1 MIILF
6 MVIDNYNY
14 VLLSILFTLFLR
26 HGFSPDSMILGT
38 MIPIPKDKKKSL
50 CSSSNYRA
58 IALSSIFSKILDW
71 IILIKEEYSL
81 CLSELQFGFKK
92 GLSTTQCTFSML
104 EVIDYY
110 NVDKSSVCSLQ
121 LDATKALDRVN
132 YCKLFAELLKRNIC
146 PLLLKLL
153 LFMYT
158 SQSLRVKWGN
168 TVSSEFTVSNGV
180 KQGVVLS
187 PIPFAIY
194 TDGLLKRLE
203 ETGVGCHMGSRFAGA
218 LAYADDIT
226 LLAPCKSALSILV
239 SVCEKYASE
248 FDILFNGSKSKLLFF
263 KGRFSNGMESGIM
276 VNGELVN
283 ISDNAVHLG
292 HTISSS
298 DRESISLTAKS
309 SFWKSFNSFI
319 SNFGHTYSFIKCS
332 LFKQFCC
339 SFYGSPLWNLNGP
352 GVQSLCVDWRKSLR
366 SLWRMVSH
374 QGHNCISSALTI
386 LDSALTS

>member
-1 MIILF
+1 MF
-6 MVIDNYNY
+6 
-14 VLLSILFTLFLR
+14 
-26 HGFSPDSMILGT
+26 
-38 MIPIPKDKKKSL
+38 
-50 CSSSNYRA
+50 
-58 IALSSIFSKILDW
+58 
-71 IILIKEEYSL
+71 
-81 CLSELQFGFKK
+81 
-92 GLSTTQCTFSML
+92 
-104 EVIDYY
+104 
-110 NVDKSSVCSLQ
+110 
-121 LDATKALDRVN
+121 
-132 YCKLFAELLKRNIC
+132 
-146 PLLLKLL
+146 
-153 LFMYT
+153 
-158 SQSLRVKWGN
+158 
-168 TVSSEFTVSNGV
+168 V
-180 KQGVVLS
+180 KQGGVLS
-187 PIPFAIY
+187 PILFAIY
-194 TDGLLKRLE
+194 TDELLKRLE

-248 FDILFNGSKSKLLFF
+248 FDILFNSSKSKLLFF
-263 KGRFSNGMESGIM
+263 KGRFSNEIESGIIIIIIIILYFRHLSIYTIKHNYKKYIHTIKVVIR

-339 SFYGSPLWNLNGP
+339 SFYGSLLWNLNGP

-366 SLWRMVSH
+366 SLWRVHPMTHCDVIAALSDQFPIKVSLERRFIRFIKKCLSSSNSIVNVFFSDCNM
-374 QGHNCISSALTI
+374 QSNVNCW
-386 LDSALTS
+386 